1 MADDASLGE
10 LAGYRPVS
18 GLAVAALVAG
28 CGSALVLFTPL
39 AAVLPLVAGV
49 LALVALADLRRSEGR
64 RVGRVAA
71 LAGLALAIGFTAQA
85 IAGGMV
91 DHWIAGRR
99 ARATAL
105 AWIDAVREE
114 RFTDAIGLC
123 SPAALPA
130 TGRDPFTP
138 APDEAERQ
146 TSFVAMP
153 AVAALAACGEA
164 RPTVTSSRS
173 STGEAAWLV
182 RVNLAACPAGSG
194 ALQVE
199 VAARP
204 ATRGR
209 TPVERWLVTGF
220 ALEP

>member
-1 MADDASLGE
+1 MADDASLDE
-10 LAGYRPVS
+10 VAGYRPVS

-28 CGSALVLFTPL
+28 GGSALVLFTPL

-49 LALVALADLRRSEGR
+49 LAVVALADLRRSEGR
-64 RVGRVAA
+64 RVGRAAA

-85 IAGGMV
+85 IAGSAIEQ
-91 DHWIAGRR
+91 WIAGRR

-114 RFTDAIGLC
+114 RFADAIGLC

-130 TGRDPFTP
+130 TGRDPFAP
-138 APDEAERQ
+138 PPDEAERQ
-146 TSFVAMP
+146 ASFVAMP

-164 RPTVTSSRS
+164 RPTVTVSRS
-173 STGEAAWLV
+173 PAGEAAWLV
-182 RVNLAACPAGSG
+182 RVNLAACEVARG
-194 ALQVE
+194 ALLVE
-199 VAARP
+199 VSPRP